1 MRAPTRVFVTGWF
14 DACGVENEVASRSSS
29 RVSLKYAPMV
39 DGMNN
44 VEEG

>member
-14 DACGVENEVASRSSS
+14 DACGVENEVASRPSGCG
-29 RVSLKYAPMV
+29 SLKYSPMV

>member
-1 MRAPTRVFVTGWF
+1 MDGLTFVEWKTKS
-14 DACGVENEVASRSSS
+14 SRSSS

-39 DGMNN
+39 VRMNN

>member
-1 MRAPTRVFVTGWF
+1 MRAPTRVFVTGRF
-14 DACGVENEVASRSSS
+14 DVCGVENEVASRSSS

-39 DGMNN
+39 VRMNN